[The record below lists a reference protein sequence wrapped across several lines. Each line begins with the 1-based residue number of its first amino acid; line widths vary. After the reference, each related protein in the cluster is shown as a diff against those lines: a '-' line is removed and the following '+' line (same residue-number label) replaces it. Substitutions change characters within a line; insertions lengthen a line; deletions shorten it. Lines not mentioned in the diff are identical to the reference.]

1 MRTEKEKEMERIK
14 EATGATIRPEDFAY
28 ETVFHASDFGASPE
42 KGAVENTK
50 AINLAIK
57 KASSCGGATVVISK
71 GEYRTYTIE
80 LASHVHLHFEEGAV
94 IRAARTDIKH
104 SYVNQ
109 DGEGGNYLEP
119 EINRFA
125 GLQDHGHSYFANSL
139 FYGADL
145 CDIMISGDG
154 LIDGSSWNEEEKCR
168 EYVL

>member
-1 MRTEKEKEMERIK
+1 M
-14 EATGATIRPEDFAY
+14 
-28 ETVFHASDFGASPE
+28 
-42 KGAVENTK
+42 
-50 AINLAIK
+50 
-57 KASSCGGATVVISK
+57 
-71 GEYRTYTIE
+71 
-80 LASHVHLHFEEGAV
+80 

-119 EINRFA
+119 KSIV
-125 GLQDHGHSYFANSL
+125 LQVCRIIGHSYFANSL

-168 EYVL
+168 E

>member
-1 MRTEKEKEMERIK
+1 M
-14 EATGATIRPEDFAY
+14 
-28 ETVFHASDFGASPE
+28 
-42 KGAVENTK
+42 
-50 AINLAIK
+50 
-57 KASSCGGATVVISK
+57 
-71 GEYRTYTIE
+71 
-80 LASHVHLHFEEGAV
+80 

-119 EINRFA
+119 EVNRFA

-154 LIDGSSWNEEEKCR
+154 LIDGSSWNEEEKCQNCFVDR
-168 EYVL
+168 LSIFHSTFFRRCSKIGCVKNCFI